1 MNLIVDTTN
10 LLTRSFYAYPENN
23 DRTWAIY
30 GLTNMLLDII
40 KKHNPKTIHFCFD
53 SSGNSWRKQ
62 LYPDYKANR
71 KPKPEYLPYQL
82 DLAKQTMKRVGLSVY
97 EHPTTEADDL
107 IATLCYLLDGQK
119 TILSSD
125 KDLLQLLSKDIDC
138 IRFTKHFR
146 DHEIVTVKSFYQSYG
161 FFPEW
166 FADFMALV
174 GDTGDNIP
182 GAKGI
187 GPVAATK
194 LVKEYST
201 IPNMISQLEM
211 GNGLA
216 KVALS
221 KANVEMSYRLIKL
234 AMVVSLQ
241 VQSGSYQ
248 ISDFHKIARIVQG
261 EK

>member
-10 LLTRSFYAYPENN
+10 LITRAYYAFPEND
-23 DRTWAIY
+23 DRTWGIY
-30 GLTNMLLDII
+30 GCVNMMLDII
-40 KKHNPKTIHFCFD
+40 KHYNPNTIHFCFD
-53 SSGNSWRKQ
+53 TSVGVSWRKQ
-62 LYPDYKANR
+62 LYPEYKANR

-97 EHPTTEADDL
+97 EHQATEADDL
-107 IATLCYLLDGQK
+107 VATLCHKLEGQK

-125 KDLLQLLSKDIDC
+125 KDLMQLLSHNVNY
-138 IRFTKHFR
+138 IRYTKHFK
-146 DHEIVTVKSFYQSYG
+146 DHEIITVKSFYQDYG

-166 FADFMALV
+166 FGDWIALV

-194 LVKEYST
+194 LIKEYST
-201 IPNMISQLEM
+201 IPNMISNFER

-216 KVALS
+216 KVASS

-234 AMVVSLQ
+234 ATVVSLP
-241 VQSGSYQ
+241 VQSGEYSVGKLHM
-248 ISDFHKIARIVQG
+248 IAKIVNG
-261 EK
+261 E